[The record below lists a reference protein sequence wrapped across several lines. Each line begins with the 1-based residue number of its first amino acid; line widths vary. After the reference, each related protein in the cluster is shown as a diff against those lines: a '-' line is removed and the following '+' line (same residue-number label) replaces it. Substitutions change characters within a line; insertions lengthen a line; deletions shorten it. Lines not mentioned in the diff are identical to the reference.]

1 MKTKVAIVALGIA
14 TVVPWTVGEKAI
26 FLIAVAVA
34 YMIIEEVLKIREL
47 RRDAKLAREYKIEI
61 EEQKKIKDNQKRV
74 IETANKIHDMLI
86 NE

>member
-1 MKTKVAIVALGIA
+1 MKTKVSIVALGIA

-34 YMIIEEVLKIREL
+34 YVIIEEVLKIREL

-61 EEQKKIKDNQKRV
+61 EEQKKIKDNQKKV
-74 IETANKIHDMLI
+74 IETANKIHEMLI